1 MDWLGSNREDDS
13 TRMSGR
19 NEKLGITP
27 VHCAA
32 EHAQKRSK
40 V

>member
-1 MDWLGSNREDDS
+1 MDWLESNREDAS